1 MVIGMKIATYED
13 FKKLEIRVVK
23 IVKSEPI
30 PGKTKIVKLIVDI
43 GSGKFQTIVAGGGE
57 FYTPESFL
65 NKKFIAIVNL
75 APKKIAGVMSQGMLL
90 AADVNGKPSWLTIAD
105 APVGVKII

>member
-1 MVIGMKIATYED
+1 MKIVSYED

-23 IVKSEPI
+23 IVKSETI
-30 PGKTKIVKLIVDI
+30 PSKTKILKLIVDI
-43 GSGKFQTIVAGGGE
+43 GFGESKTIIAGGGE
-57 FYTPESFL
+57 FYTPESFM
-65 NKKFIAIVNL
+65 NKKFVAIVNL

-105 APVGVKII
+105 APVGTKII